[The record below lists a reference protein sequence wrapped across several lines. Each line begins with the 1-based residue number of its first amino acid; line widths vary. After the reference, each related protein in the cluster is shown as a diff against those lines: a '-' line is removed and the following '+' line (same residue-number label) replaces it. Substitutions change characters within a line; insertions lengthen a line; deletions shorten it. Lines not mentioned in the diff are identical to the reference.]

1 MRVKS
6 IVAAGVALVI
16 CGLAASA
23 SAQRGEILGEWK
35 TGSCTVTLT
44 DKDWF
49 GDWKASSF
57 ACQGDLFSV
66 DRYRIQGD
74 SLVLV
79 GMGAPKARLRL
90 RGDQLVGTDNSG
102 REITL
107 TRKGAPPSLPSR
119 GGGNGGGGWDRGDNR
134 GNGGGRNGG
143 NCVRHGDSERCAT
156 EEEQRPP
163 QLRLVTSYNLRA
175 QADADAST
183 LAPLRKGTCVA
194 VLECRGQGHDLWC
207 RVQAEGAAGWVPQ
220 VTRRDGQKV
229 LVFKSGC
236 GG

>member
-6 IVAAGVALVI
+6 VLAAGVGLAI
-16 CGLAASA
+16 CGLGASA
-23 SAQRGEILGEWK
+23 SAQRGDILGEWK
-35 TGSCTVTLT
+35 TGGCTVTLT

-57 ACQGDLFSV
+57 ACQGDLFSI

-74 SLVLV
+74 ALVLV
-79 GMGAPKARLRL
+79 GMGGPKAKLRL

-119 GGGNGGGGWDRGDNR
+119 GGGNGGGGWDRDNDR
-134 GNGGGRNGG
+134 GKDGGWKGG
-143 NCVRHGDSERCAT
+143 NCVRAGDSERCAT
-156 EEEQRPP
+156 QEEQLPP
-163 QLRLVTSYNLRA
+163 QVQLTATYTLRN
-175 QADADAST
+175 QPDAGSNT
-183 LAPLRKGTCVA
+183 VFPLRKGTCVA
-194 VLECRGQGHDLWC
+194 LLECRHQGYDLWC
-207 RVQAEGAAGWVPQ
+207 KVQAEGAAGWVPQ
-220 VTRRDGQKV
+220 IARRDGQKV

-236 GG
+236 GR